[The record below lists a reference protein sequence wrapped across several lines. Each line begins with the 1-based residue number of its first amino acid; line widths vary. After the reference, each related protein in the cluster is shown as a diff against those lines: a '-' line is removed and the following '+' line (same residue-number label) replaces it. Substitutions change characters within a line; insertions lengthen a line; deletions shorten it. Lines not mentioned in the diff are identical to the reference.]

1 MASTGDIR
9 NGLCFVY
16 NNDIYQVVEF
26 QHVKPGKGAA
36 FVRTKMKSMTNG
48 RVLENNFPSGHKI
61 DVVRV
66 ERRKSQFLFAD
77 EAGYNFMDNES
88 FEQFTIPE
96 SMIENPKLLKEG
108 SEAEILFHAEKDL
121 PLTVEL
127 PLHVVLKVVY
137 AEHGVK
143 GDTATNATKLATLET
158 GGEIKVPLFVNE
170 GDLIKIDTRT
180 NSYIERAK

>member
-1 MASTGDIR
+1 MATTGDIR

-16 NNDIYQVVEF
+16 NNDIYTVVEF

-66 ERRKSQFLFAD
+66 ERRKCQYLFQD
-77 EAGYNFMDNES
+77 ESGFNFMDNES
-88 FEQFTIPE
+88 FEQFVIPE
-96 SMIENPKLLKEG
+96 DMIENAKLMKEG
-108 SEAEILFHAEKDL
+108 TEVEILFHAEKEL

-127 PLHVVLKVVY
+127 PLHVVLQVTY
-137 AEHGVK
+137 AENAIK
-143 GDTATNATKLATLET
+143 GDTATNAMKNATLET
-158 GGEIKVPLFVNE
+158 GAEIRVPLFVNE

>member
-16 NNDIYQVVEF
+16 NNDIYTVVEF

-66 ERRKSQFLFAD
+66 ERRKSQYLFQD
-77 EAGYNFMDNES
+77 EGGFNFMDNES
-88 FEQFTIPE
+88 FEQFVIPE
-96 SMIENPKLLKEG
+96 AMIENSKLMKEG
-108 SEAEILFHAEKDL
+108 TEVEILFHAEKEL

-127 PLHVVLKVVY
+127 PLHVVLQITY
-137 AEHGVK
+137 TEPGIK
-143 GDTATNATKLATLET
+143 GDTATNAMKAATLET
-158 GGEIKVPLFVNE
+158 GGEIRVPLFVNE

>member
-1 MASTGDIR
+1 MASTSDIK

-16 NNDIYQVVEF
+16 NNDIYTVVEF

-66 ERRKSQFLFAD
+66 ERRKSQYLFQD
-77 EAGYNFMDNES
+77 ESGFNFMDNES
-88 FEQFTIPE
+88 FEQFSIPE
-96 SMIENPKLLKEG
+96 EMIENSKLMKEG
-108 SEAEILFHAEKDL
+108 TEAEILFHAEKEL

-127 PLHVVLKVVY
+127 PLHVVLQITY
-137 AEHGVK
+137 TEPGIK
-143 GDTATNATKLATLET
+143 GDTATNTMKNATLET
-158 GGEIKVPLFVNE
+158 GGEIRVPLFVNE

>member
-1 MASTGDIR
+1 MATTGDIR

-16 NNDIYQVVEF
+16 NNDIYTVVEF

-66 ERRKSQFLFAD
+66 ERRKSQYLFQD

-96 SMIENPKLLKEG
+96 GMIENAKLMKEG
-108 SEAEILFHAEKDL
+108 TEAEILFHAEKEM

-127 PLHVVLKVVY
+127 PLHVVLQVTY
-137 AEHGVK
+137 TEPGLK
-143 GDTATNATKLATLET
+143 GDTATNAMKTATLET
-158 GGEIKVPLFVNE
+158 GAEIKVPLFVNE